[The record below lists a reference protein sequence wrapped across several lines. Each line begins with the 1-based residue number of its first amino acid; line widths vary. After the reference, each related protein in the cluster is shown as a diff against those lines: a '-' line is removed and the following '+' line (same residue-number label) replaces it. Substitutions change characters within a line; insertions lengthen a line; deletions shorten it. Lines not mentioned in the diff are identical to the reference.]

1 MSHHPPIVSV
11 RKIHFSNLHQFIFF
25 QFQVFSPEGD
35 GSLPECLEDH
45 EDVEGVLSV
54 DPPVVV
60 EVQLTL
66 ILVEAPGQGL
76 PTCRGAEDD

>member
-11 RKIHFSNLHQFIFF
+11 GKVHFSNLQQFIFF
-25 QFQVFSPEGD
+25 QFQVLPPERD

-54 DPPVVV
+54 DPPGVV

-66 ILVEAPGQGL
+66 ILVEPPGQGL